1 MNLNCEWRLNV
12 FLLVGLMG
20 IANGGVR
27 TMPPR
32 ENPFPEQEKI
42 VSVPYCDLIKN
53 QAKHTGELVRVRA
66 VVLISMDAAS
76 LHDSGCREVGL
87 EPVLDCKD
95 DEECSAMREALN
107 KEIDYNGDVGRVETV
122 LIGRLVVPPD
132 TPSGKSRSKFMI
144 KKIEQT
150 KRISRDIPWPGQ

>member
-1 MNLNCEWRLNV
+1 
-12 FLLVGLMG
+12 MG
-20 IANGGVR
+20 IANGGVTTR
-27 TMPPR
+27 PPR
-32 ENPFPEQEKI
+32 ENPSPKQEKTI
-42 VSVPYCDLIKN
+42 TVPYCDLIKN
-53 QAKHTGELVRVRA
+53 QAKYTGELVRVRA
-66 VVLISMDAAS
+66 VVLISMDATS
-76 LHDSGCREVGL
+76 LHDSECREVGL

-144 KKIEQT
+144 NKIEQT
-150 KRISRDIPWPGQ
+150 KRISRDIPCPGQ